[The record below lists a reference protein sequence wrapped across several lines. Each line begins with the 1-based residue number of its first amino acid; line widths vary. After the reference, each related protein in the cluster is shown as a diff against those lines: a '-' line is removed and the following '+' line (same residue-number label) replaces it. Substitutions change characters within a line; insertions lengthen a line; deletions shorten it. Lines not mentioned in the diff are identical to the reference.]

1 MLERDAVNR
10 RPAASACGDVMAKR
24 KLSPEPLRL
33 DHALGYLPDGV
44 SAHSHWL
51 ASGRGNAGTN
61 FRDRAPAHQ
70 PPRNSTVTELI
81 LRHRHEL
88 AKLVD
93 KLNGDLTP
101 VERAKAESNR
111 EIKIRFLERLSAEYQ
126 ELISKGAR
134 DV

>member
-1 MLERDAVNR
+1 
-10 RPAASACGDVMAKR
+10 MAKR
-24 KLSPEPLRL
+24 KIIPHSGTLRL
-33 DHALGYLPDGV
+33 EAEPGYAANGMSLYSRTARKPRGGGSD
-44 SAHSHWL
+44 L
-51 ASGRGNAGTN
+51 ATK

-101 VERAKAESNR
+101 AERAKAESNR
-111 EIKIRFLERLSAEYQ
+111 EIKIRFLEKLSAEY
-126 ELISKGAR
+126 EDMIRAGANYER
-134 DV
+134 P